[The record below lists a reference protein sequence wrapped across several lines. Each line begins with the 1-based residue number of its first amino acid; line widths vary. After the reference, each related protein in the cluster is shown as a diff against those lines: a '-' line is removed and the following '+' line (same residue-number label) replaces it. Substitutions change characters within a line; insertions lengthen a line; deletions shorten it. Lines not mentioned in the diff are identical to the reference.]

1 MWHIHVHAYI
11 YWITLLGTMDTSI
24 GSHGVCSSGFCC
36 IHAICLPFA
45 EGCRYKNEGTQEA
58 YLVQTWH
65 RVPPV
70 AHGTDLQIWDPSQTY
85 HPSTKEI
92 ISKKYN

>member
-1 MWHIHVHAYI
+1 MLYNTFVI
-11 YWITLLGTMDTSI
+11 Y
-24 GSHGVCSSGFCC
+24 
-36 IHAICLPFA
+36 LPFA
-45 EGCRYKNEGTQEA
+45 EGYHYKNEGMQGA

-85 HPSTKEI
+85 HPSTEI
-92 ISKKYN
+92 NVKMGTVNEHV